1 MASRGQDGKPSFCEL
16 VFVCARSLAR
26 MRRER
31 TGSSLKSL
39 PASRQFAAQRRR
51 SQKPRIQCL
60 AKCAYR
66 QSLTP
71 IAGSDSSR
79 RRDCLPCRPGTLAMG
94 GHCGT
99 TATSTIANRL
109 VVTTFSPQTTLL
121 TPKTVIQALDS
132 TTSDVFTITT
142 QNIPNL
148 PRAIELAVLL
158 PDRFYLET
166 QTSLGLC
173 PGQGPG

>member
-1 MASRGQDGKPSFCEL
+1 
-16 VFVCARSLAR
+16 
-26 MRRER
+26 
-31 TGSSLKSL
+31 
-39 PASRQFAAQRRR
+39 
-51 SQKPRIQCL
+51 
-60 AKCAYR
+60 
-66 QSLTP
+66 
-71 IAGSDSSR
+71 
-79 RRDCLPCRPGTLAMG
+79 MG